1 MNFTY
6 QSAAAVQSWSDA
18 TFFRKKICGAGIEH
32 SKHHAFHMR
41 CYLMHRVHPCG
52 GVSRRHFLAAGPAGI
67 PLLPLLCNSSA
78 VAQEV
83 REQAAA
89 AATHAGVK
97 TKAKGAFAAP
107 GLYPG
112 RVIEVK
118 NPAMIRQGFKDR
130 TAIKASLDKGLTE
143 LTGAP
148 HAVDAWRT
156 FFEPGD
162 VVGIK
167 VVPNGQ
173 PYAHSSFE
181 LVLEI
186 IEGLK
191 AAGVKTRD
199 MFVYDRYR
207 NEFMAAGYQK
217 ILPAD
222 IRWGGITAEGGNQF
236 QLDYPSFRSDPI
248 AGYDHDAFVKMD
260 LIFYGEDPKDERKY
274 RSHLGKL
281 VSKVVNKIVAIP
293 VVKDHHA
300 AGVTGALKNMSHG
313 SVNNVARSHSNSFTV
328 VCNQFIPQVVT
339 NPIIREKFV
348 LHIMDGIRA
357 VYHGGPFAWAKDKGK
372 WCWEHNAL
380 LLATDPV
387 AMDHVEWDI
396 VDAKRVE
403 QKMAPVGGS
412 GKLVSNPLGDEGFD
426 VRQPQY
432 IALAGAL
439 GMGYFEKVSSPRGRR
454 YLIQHKT
461 VNV

>member
-1 MNFTY
+1 MGSF
-6 QSAAAVQSWSDA
+6 V
-18 TFFRKKICGAGIEH
+18 
-32 SKHHAFHMR
+32 
-41 CYLMHRVHPCG
+41 MHGVYPCG
-52 GVSRRHFLAAGPAGI
+52 GLSRRHFLAAAPASCSFLAALAGS
-67 PLLPLLCNSSA
+67 PALG
-78 VAQEV
+78 QEV
-83 REQAAA
+83 RERASANAA
-89 AATHAGVK
+89 HAGTK
-97 TKAKGAFAAP
+97 TKGNLGAP

-118 NPAMIRQGFKDR
+118 NPAMIRQGVKNPQ
-130 TAIKASLDKGLTE
+130 AIKASLEKGLKE

-148 HAVDAWRT
+148 HSVDAWRT

-207 NEFMAAGYQK
+207 DEFMDAGYQK

-222 IRWGGITAEGGNQF
+222 IRWGGLTAEGGDQF
-236 QLDYPSFRSDPI
+236 QLDYPSFRNDPI
-248 AGYDHDAFVKMD
+248 AGYDRDTFVKMD
-260 LIFYGEDPKDERKY
+260 LIPYGDDPKDERKY
-274 RSHLGKL
+274 CSHLGKL
-281 VSKVVNKIVAIP
+281 VTKVVNKIVAIP
-293 VVKDHHA
+293 VLKDHGA

-348 LHIMDGIRA
+348 LHIMDGIRG
-357 VYHGGPFAWAKDKGK
+357 VYHNGPFARAKDEGK
-372 WCWEHNAL
+372 WTWEHNAL

-387 AMDHVEWDI
+387 ALDHIEWDI
-396 VDAKRVE
+396 IDAKRVLE
-403 QKMAPVGGS
+403 KMHPVGGA
-412 GKLVSNPLGDEGFD
+412 GKLASDPLGDEGFD

-439 GMGYFEKVSSPRGRR
+439 GMGNFEKTSSPRGRR
-454 YLIQHKT
+454 YLIQHQT
-461 VNV
+461 VTV